1 MAEITIRGQAYALDL
16 FKGLESD
23 ALDEK
28 LLEINGVG
36 EKTLP
41 KVRETVLSAL
51 ADEAEKAADGKC
63 HNFKKCGNESEEGHA
78 YCANC
83 YLKWQKERFER
94 EDRETRPLRVN
105 AQERLEKAGGFYTRY
120 YKSEDPQEWP
130 EEVRKAFLAAEVAIA
145 EGDRQAVEAS
155 NKDNLNPGLF
165 TVARF
170 HYFRVRNYLAVA
182 GYHSARISA
191 KGVFKGLP
199 SFAQRKLQDA
209 MTEAEKAMRKA
220 DKLEGY
226 PKTRQLQ
233 AVARTMRNVLS
244 AARKERTSLNREGAE
259 SFYGG
264 EGAAIGDSLSD
275 DQINK
280 LNRQHK
286 RRQAKARGN

>member
-63 HNFKKCGNESEEGHA
+63 HNFRKCGNEAEEGHD

-83 YLKWQKERFER
+83 HLKWQKERFER
-94 EDRETRPLRVN
+94 EDRKTRPIRVN
-105 AQERLEKAGGFYTRY
+105 VQERLEKGRGY
-120 YKSEDPQEWP
+120 YVNYYNDEDPAKWP
-130 EEVRKAFLAAEVAIA
+130 EKVRVDFLAAVAAIA
-145 EGDRQAVEAS
+145 EGDRQALEAA

-165 TVARF
+165 QVARF
-170 HYFRVRNYLAVA
+170 HYFQVQNHLAVA
-182 GYHSARISA
+182 SYHSARISA
-191 KGVFKGLP
+191 KGVLKGL
-199 SFAQRKLQDA
+199 SNFAQRKLQDA
-209 MTEAEKAMRKA
+209 MREAEKAMRKVGI

-226 PKTRQLQ
+226 AKTRQLQ
-233 AVARTMRNVLS
+233 ATARAMRDVLS
-244 AARKERTSLNREGAE
+244 AARKERHSMSKVKADD
-259 SFYGG
+259 FYG
-264 EGAAIGDSLSD
+264 GAAIGDFLSD
-275 DQINK
+275 DQVKK

-286 RRQAKARGN
+286 RRQAKARGT